1 MKNKPLLIIDG
12 LPIIIH
18 SLKRSLLAKKLDK
31 VIVCTDDKRIVNVV
45 DKHGGQAVLTSK
57 KHKNHKQNIKG
68 EETHFV
74 ITLKSH
80 KFSKLTIIER
90 QRYIIN
96 ILGDEVIKNVHSISF
111 KLSLPKDKNIN
122 LLKE

>member
-1 MKNKPLLIIDG
+1 MVKGKIELLI
-12 LPIIIH
+12 
-18 SLKRSLLAKKLDK
+18 KKK
-31 VIVCTDDKRIVNVV
+31 IENNFPNSYFFIEN
-45 DKHGGQAVLTSK
+45 TSK

-74 ITLKSH
+74 ITLKTH